1 MIRIT
6 DSHRNTN
13 KAPTIFMKKN
23 VMNQKNNVPSENAP
37 RPPKACISAA
47 EFAALPS
54 DQKSAYRP
62 VDAKY
67 ERLPLICIILYGI
80 AALCIILYIAMMNST
95 AFADWFNETVSAALR
110 VLFATLTDWLPFS
123 LGEMTLWML
132 PLILFLVLR
141 HAIRHRCDTWRA
153 AVVYVLMLL
162 SAVVTLF
169 SVFVLNF
176 AAGYRGSSLDQKL
189 ELDRQKVSAEELYD
203 TAVIM
208 IDAINGVTAEIDFR
222 PEDFSVMPYS
232 LAEMNDKLAAAYGN
246 FAEQHSFITHVN
258 SRVKPVMA
266 SEVMSYMHITGVYS
280 FFTGEANINVNFPD
294 YTIPYTAAHEL
305 AHQRG
310 IAREDEANFVAFLV
324 CIGSEDPYIR
334 YSGYLNVYEYVANA
348 LYKADRELY
357 YKAVAHL
364 HSEVKSEMTA
374 YNRFYDKYR
383 ESTVSQVSGSINNAY
398 LQSQGTPGTK
408 SYGMVVDLAVA
419 YYKLPNK

>member
-1 MIRIT
+1 
-6 DSHRNTN
+6 
-13 KAPTIFMKKN
+13 MKK
-23 VMNQKNNVPSENAP
+23 SFL
-37 RPPKACISAA
+37 PPKNISDPPKSPLSAA
-47 EFAALPS
+47 EYAKLPM
-54 DQKSAYRP
+54 DERSAYRP
-62 VDAKY
+62 VNPKY
-67 ERLPLICIILYGI
+67 ERLPAVCWVLFGL
-80 AALCIILYIAMMNST
+80 AAVSVLLYIIMTHSV
-95 AFADWFNETVSAALR
+95 AFSDWFNQTVSAVLR
-110 VLFATLTDWLPFS
+110 VIFATLTDWIPFS
-123 LGEMTLWML
+123 VGELTIWML

-141 HAIRHRCDTWRA
+141 HAIRFRCDTWRTSM
-153 AVVYVLMLL
+153 VYIGILL

-176 AAGYRGSSLDQKL
+176 AAGYRGSPLDQKL
-189 ELDRQKVSAEELYD
+189 ELDREKVSAEELYD
-203 TAVIM
+203 TAVILV
-208 IDAINGVTAEIDFR
+208 DAINRETAEIEFYTDG
-222 PEDFSVMPYS
+222 FSIMPYS
-232 LAEMNDKLAAAYGN
+232 LNEMNDKLADAYGT
-246 FAEQHSFITHVN
+246 FADEHDWITHVN
-258 SRVKPVMA
+258 SRVKPVLI

-324 CIGSEDPYIR
+324 CIGSDDPYIR

-348 LYKADRELY
+348 LWRADKELY

-364 HSEVKSEMTA
+364 NREVKSEMTA

-383 ESTVSQVSGSINNAY
+383 ESTVSQVSGTINNTY

-419 YYKLPNK
+419 FYRDAEK